1 MMVAWL
7 AGVPALLVSSP
18 ALADESWIAGPG
30 GVGAS
35 TYLGAID
42 RPQPNES
49 VVIGRPLHISGWVL
63 DTTAQGW
70 TGIDEV
76 RVYLGQMDAGGTLL
90 GRATIGLSRPDIAS
104 KTGVPAFVASGFAA
118 DVSTTGFAEGPTTLS
133 LYVHTPDKGWWYGQ
147 VSVGLV
153 TQLYVTDPINVITWP
168 VNGQTLPLRQR
179 WPIAGY
185 ALDRNAPYGT
195 GIDRVLVYLDG
206 DIARGVLVGEA
217 TRGVT
222 GLTPTAFGPQ
232 FAGAGYQ
239 LVFDPSR
246 LHDGTHD
253 FSIYAHS
260 ALTGRTTF
268 SDVSFQASD

>member
-1 MMVAWL
+1 MVVGSL
-7 AGVPALLVSSP
+7 AMVLSLAITGT
-18 ALADESWIAGPG
+18 ALADASWIAGPG
-30 GVGAS
+30 AVGAS

-42 RPQPNES
+42 SPQPNQS
-49 VVIGRPLHISGWVL
+49 VVIGRSLHISGWVV

-76 RVYLGQMDAGGTLL
+76 RVYLGQIDAGGALL
-90 GRATIGLSRPDIAS
+90 GRATIGLSRPDIAT

-118 DVSTTGFAEGPTTLS
+118 DVSTAGLAEGPTTLS
-133 LYVHTPDKGWWYGQ
+133 LYAHTPDKGWWYEQ

-179 WPIAGY
+179 WQIAGY

-206 DIARGVLVGEA
+206 DIARGALVGEA
-217 TRGVT
+217 TRGAT
-222 GLTPTAFGPQ
+222 GLTPAVFGPQ
-232 FAGAGYQ
+232 FAAAGYQ

-260 ALTGRTTF
+260 ALTGRTAF
-268 SDVSFQASD
+268 SDVSFRASD